1 MWEQT
6 RQQAEQEGAPLHD
19 WKPISKAHPSGHVK
33 TEKRTR
39 QNPLCGLQKKIFG
52 RPPRHFSTA
61 ASGHMFHADKLSWE
75 QAAREST
82 VIKKLKRHV
91 KLVFLMLRPCPCYL
105 CFALTSLHSID
116 KVCVCIPP
124 LSPDQTHQVWSS
136 SCNRQHPRTPE

>member
-1 MWEQT
+1 MIESQSAKHIHPGT
-6 RQQAEQEGAPLHD
+6 
-19 WKPISKAHPSGHVK
+19 WKL
-33 TEKRTR
+33 KRE
-39 QNPLCGLQKKIFG
+39 PDKILCVGSRKKIFG